1 MVRNDNYLDEESSLE
16 MMTNYSP
23 ENGIYPDWYVD
34 GESFIIIVRAPSAMG
49 GLTEYK
55 IPLIEAEDFL
65 NKECKLINM
74 IFTGK

>member
-1 MVRNDNYLDEESSLE
+1 MVRNDVSLEEESNLE
-16 MMTNYSP
+16 MMTNFSP

-34 GESFIIIVRAPSAMG
+34 ADSFVVIARAPAAMG

-55 IPLIEAEDFL
+55 IPLIEAEVFL
-65 NKECKLINM
+65 NMDCALINM